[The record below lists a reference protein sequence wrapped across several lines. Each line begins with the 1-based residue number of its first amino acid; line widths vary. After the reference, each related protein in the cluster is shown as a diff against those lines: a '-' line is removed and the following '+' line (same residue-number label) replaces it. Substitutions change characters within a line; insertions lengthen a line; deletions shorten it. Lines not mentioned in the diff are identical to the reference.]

1 MVRELLPKLTKVA
14 LLVRE
19 PSPDAARYVRGSV
32 TATRNWVL
40 SCRSKSSAI
49 RKISKSYS
57 SRESARSH
65 HSNFTARTRRRSDRM
80 KRRGFFIG
88 SLALAVLIAANAAI
102 AQTSTRPRRLGVL
115 APVFCPAPDA
125 PSFATTPL
133 IQALTERGWIE
144 GRSLIVDCVA
154 PGSRNERIP
163 ALAAELVARKPDVL
177 FGATTLAVRALKQAT
192 TKIPIVTAAPDPL
205 RSGIVTNLARPEAN
219 VTGVAPMSFD
229 LVTKRAELL
238 RDLLPRFSRLA
249 VIFGGGGEPIDR
261 EQMQADISAAGNA
274 FGFTWK
280 IFYPMAIA
288 DIDEIFAKLKA
299 EGFDVVYFWP
309 SSFTWENRER
319 MAATAVQYSVPTI
332 SDTSDDARAGV
343 LLSYGVDYDLL
354 LQSTAEYV
362 DKILRGAKP
371 ADLPLQQ
378 PTKLQVVIN
387 LRIAKAL
394 GLRIPTSILIRAD
407 EIIE

>member
-1 MVRELLPKLTKVA
+1 M
-14 LLVRE
+14 
-19 PSPDAARYVRGSV
+19 RY
-32 TATRNWVL
+32 
-40 SCRSKSSAI
+40 
-49 RKISKSYS
+49 
-57 SRESARSH
+57 
-65 HSNFTARTRRRSDRM
+65 
-80 KRRGFFIG
+80 
-88 SLALAVLIAANAAI
+88 
-102 AQTSTRPRRLGVL
+102 
-115 APVFCPAPDA
+115 
-125 PSFATTPL
+125 
-133 IQALTERGWIE
+133 
-144 GRSLIVDCVA
+144 
-154 PGSRNERIP
+154 
-163 ALAAELVARKPDVL
+163 
-177 FGATTLAVRALKQAT
+177 
-192 TKIPIVTAAPDPL
+192 
-205 RSGIVTNLARPEAN
+205 
-219 VTGVAPMSFD
+219 
-229 LVTKRAELL
+229 
-238 RDLLPRFSRLA
+238 
-249 VIFGGGGEPIDR
+249 
-261 EQMQADISAAGNA
+261 
-274 FGFTWK
+274 
-280 IFYPMAIA
+280 
-288 DIDEIFAKLKA
+288 AKLKA